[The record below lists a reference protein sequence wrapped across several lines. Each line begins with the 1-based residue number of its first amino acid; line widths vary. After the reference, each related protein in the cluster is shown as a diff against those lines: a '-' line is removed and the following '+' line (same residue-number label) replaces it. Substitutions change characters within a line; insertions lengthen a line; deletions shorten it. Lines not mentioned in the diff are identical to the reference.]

1 MFIGLGNEM
10 AQEASLITL
19 NDLERGDFYGCPP
32 RILMESNFIYIFV
45 IP

>member
-1 MFIGLGNEM
+1 M